1 MIQRQDH
8 LKKLELKKQQRI
20 DAGLVSDRFPQVAGM
35 VINMTYYH
43 KAENPLLMQRTVNV
57 FPTSHAY
64 FNMEC
69 MTKGCEEG
77 GYNLTPVIRKNIK
90 QKKRSFKGKMICKGK
105 NGEKASDHASI
116 AYEINIQY
124 NKKKRSK

>member
-8 LKKLELKKQQRI
+8 LKKIEFKKQQRL

-35 VINMTYYH
+35 VIHMTYYH

-57 FPTSHAY
+57 FPTSYAY

-77 GYNLTPVIRKNIK
+77 GYNLTSVIKKNIK
-90 QKKRSFKGKMICKGK
+90 QKKKSFKGKMICKGK
-105 NGEKASDHASI
+105 NGEKTSDHASI